1 MRILLTKTLPGGVTS
16 DIAIV
21 GLCKGMNMHGREPE

>member
-1 MRILLTKTLPGGVTS
+1 MRILLTKTLPKGVTS

-21 GLCKGMNMHGREPE
+21 GRCKGMNMHDRQPE